1 MTKTPDAA
9 GVLAGG
15 PSKPMLAA
23 RLIQDVEVA
32 LQAYVGEA
40 RMTVAELNAMKPGS
54 SITLDAALNSAVELK
69 LNGVMVARG
78 ELVAV
83 GDSFGVRLTEIA
95 E

>member
-1 MTKTPDAA
+1 
-9 GVLAGG
+9 
-15 PSKPMLAA
+15 MLAA

-32 LQAYVGEA
+32 LEAYVGEA
-40 RMTVAELNAMKPGS
+40 RLTVAELNAMKPGS
-54 SITLDAALNSAVELK
+54 SITLDAALNRAVELK

>member
-9 GVLAGG
+9 SVLAGG
-15 PSKPMLAA
+15 ASKPMLAA

-32 LQAYVGEA
+32 LEAYVGEA
-40 RMTVAELNAMKPGS
+40 RLTVAELNAMKPGS
-54 SITLDAALNSAVELK
+54 SITLDAALNRAVELK